1 MKYGKIGAGIIFC
14 LLMVFGIYIWNNRY
28 AEDVVY
34 QGHLIEEN
42 IKGYTIQRAIDNIS
56 DVKNLIKQERI
67 KIEKELEEY
76 DYSELIAQIL
86 HDYTEYEIVDFEV
99 AARMSKTSVEAF
111 VLTATDEVLYEYTD
125 IAMSETGE
133 WEEVLVQD
141 ALIEGWYING
151 TTARRVFSNNQLEDG
166 SRFTN
171 EDLTTSETWLAEYYP
186 LEDGTKMVGV
196 RWSISPYNDYT
207 YFFLLE
213 DDSAKY
219 VFSLPDGRVT
229 EEGKII
235 SSIYGHIDSNIYF
248 DNTEYEYKAGEL
260 VCIET
265 WVDYME

>member
-166 SRFTN
+166 
-171 EDLTTSETWLAEYYP
+171 
-186 LEDGTKMVGV
+186 
-196 RWSISPYNDYT
+196 
-207 YFFLLE
+207 
-213 DDSAKY
+213 
-219 VFSLPDGRVT
+219 VFHHIM
-229 EEGKII
+229 II
-235 SSIYGHIDSNIYF
+235 HIFS
-248 DNTEYEYKAGEL
+248 
-260 VCIET
+260 C
-265 WVDYME
+265 